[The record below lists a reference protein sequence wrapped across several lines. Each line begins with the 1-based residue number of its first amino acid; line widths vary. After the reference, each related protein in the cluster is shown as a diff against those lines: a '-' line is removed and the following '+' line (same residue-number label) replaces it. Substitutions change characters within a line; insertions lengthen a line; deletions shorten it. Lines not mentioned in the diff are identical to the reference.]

1 MTRVGIGMRS
11 IKTGLA
17 VVICLILYS
26 YIPLTEPILAVLVA
40 ISSIQNNIDDSVTF
54 SKNRL
59 IGTFLGT
66 VIGIIYTQIAGQS
79 VVFIAVGVIVL
90 ITLLNKLN
98 QSKSILIAMAV
109 FVSIVTGVVQGNPI
123 IYGFNKFANTLL
135 GITIGFLINYFIK
148 PPNQVEIM
156 KQNVI
161 GTVDE
166 IEYVIQEL
174 LFTSDVIDLASLK
187 QELLDIEISLKI
199 YNQDEKYHMAKMD
212 KIKYVERSVKNFR
225 KVYSQIDLIKDKR
238 ALLNQE
244 NILQANETFNKK
256 YIEQKEVILEEPYI
270 LIYNYHVKEI
280 LYEIKGIR
288 EDLANVT
295 QGKAIKQK
303 LPKRFLGKKDKIK
316 NKGESKH
323 EKIKN

>member
-11 IKTGLA
+11 VKTGLA
-17 VVICLILYS
+17 VVICLVLYS

-66 VIGIIYTQIAGQS
+66 VIGIIYNQIAGQS
-79 VVFIAVGVIVL
+79 VIFIALGVIAL
-90 ITLLNKLN
+90 ITLLNKLK

-109 FVSIVTGVVQGNPI
+109 FVSIITGVVQGNPVV
-123 IYGFNKFANTLL
+123 YGLSKFANTLL

-156 KQNVI
+156 KANVI

-174 LFTSDVIDLASLK
+174 LFTNNEIDLISFK
-187 QELLDIEISLKI
+187 QELFDIELSLKI
-199 YNQDEKYHMAKMD
+199 YNQDKKYHMAKMD
-212 KIKYVERSVKNFR
+212 KIKYVERSIKNFS
-225 KVYSQIDLIKDKR
+225 KIYSQIDLVKDKR
-238 ALLNQE
+238 ALLDQV
-244 NILQANETFNKK
+244 NILQVNEIFDKEYK
-256 YIEQKEVILEEPYI
+256 GQKDVIVEEPYT
-270 LIYNYHVKEI
+270 LIYNYHIKEI
-280 LYEIKGIR
+280 LYEIKRIR
-288 EDLANVT
+288 EDLTSVT
-295 QGKAIKQK
+295 QGKAIKQGLTK
-303 LPKRFLGKKDKIK
+303 QLLNRNNKKTK
-316 NKGESKH
+316 
-323 EKIKN
+323 